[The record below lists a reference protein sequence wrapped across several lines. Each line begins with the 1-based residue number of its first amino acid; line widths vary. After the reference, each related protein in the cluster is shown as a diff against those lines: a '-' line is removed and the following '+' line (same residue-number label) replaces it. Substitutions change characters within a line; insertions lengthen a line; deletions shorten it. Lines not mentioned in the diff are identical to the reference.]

1 MPSNKIDSN
10 FTGLRVAD
18 EVEGYIGFLPGETHP
33 DDGVLPGGT
42 PVWKE
47 MEPNSYSDFG
57 GQIATVARTPITAS
71 RQRSKGVTTDLDASA
86 GFQIDFTQDNIVD
99 LLPGFFFANWRKEAT
114 PVATVPVEVT
124 GVAAFGG
131 AADSYFD
138 GIDTQFDVDDI
149 VLASGFTIEANNGAF
164 LVSNVGTPD
173 AITVTNLAGAAPGL
187 AVEATNAN
195 VKFRKVGVRFTS
207 AAVSID
213 VSGPYPRLISAAP
226 SVTDLDALGLVPG
239 QWVYIGGDTTATQ
252 FAAANNNGFA
262 RVRSVAYDEIAFD
275 KSQNTMTADA
285 GTGKTIMLFLPDMI
299 KNENDPALIKTKS
312 VQFERSLSTAG
323 YEYVKGAVPN
333 TLAFNVATADKIT
346 VDMAYVA
353 TDHDPRDANDRKAG
367 SFPVISTSP
376 TAFNTS
382 SDFSRIRTAEQGV
395 SAAPLFAFI
404 TDLTLN
410 INNNVSPAKAIGTLG
425 AFDMTVGDFVVEGNI
440 TAYFS
445 DVDAVRAVRNNAD
458 VTIDFALSKE
468 NAGWVFDIPLL
479 TLGEGRLTVEKDAPI
494 TLPVSIAGAKDPTLL
509 TTLIACYFNYL
520 PDAAAA

>member
-10 FTGLRVAD
+10 FTGLRVA
-18 EVEGYIGFLPGETHP
+18 EEAPGYIGYLPGETHP
-33 DDGVLPGGT
+33 DDGVLPGGS

-57 GQIATVARTPITAS
+57 GQITTVARTPITAS

-99 LLPGFFFANWRKEAT
+99 LLPGFFFAEWRKGAT

-124 GVAAFGG
+124 STTVFGG

-138 GIDTQFDVDDI
+138 GIDTQFDVGDI
-149 VLASGFTIEANNGAF
+149 VFSSGFTNDANNGAF
-164 LVSNVGTPD
+164 LVSNVSTPD
-173 AITVTNLAGAAPGL
+173 QVTVTNLAGAAPGL
-187 AVEATNAN
+187 AVEANNAN
-195 VKFRKVGVRFTS
+195 VKFRKAGHQFAS
-207 AAVSID
+207 AGLSID
-213 VSGPYPRLISAAP
+213 VSGPYPRIVSANP
-226 SVTDLDALGLVPG
+226 SVDDFVAMGLIAG
-239 QWVYIGGDTTATQ
+239 QWIYIGGDTTATQ
-252 FAAANNNGFA
+252 FANANNNGFA
-262 RVRSVAYDEIAFD
+262 RIREVDFEFISFD
-275 KSQNTMTADA
+275 KTQNTMTTDA
-285 GTGKTIMLFLPDMI
+285 GTGKTIQLFFPDMI
-299 KNENDPALIKTKS
+299 KNENDPDLIVTKS
-312 VQFERSLSTAG
+312 YQMERSLSSAG

-333 TLAFNVATADKIT
+333 TLAFNVATADKIN
-346 VDMAYVA
+346 VDMAFVA
-353 TDHDPRDANDRKAG
+353 TDHEPRETRKTG
-367 SFPVISTSP
+367 SFPTIATSP

-410 INNNVSPAKAIGTLG
+410 INNNVSPAKAVGVLG
-425 AFDMTVGDFVVEGNI
+425 AFDVNVGDFVVEGNI

-445 DVDAVRAVRNNAD
+445 DVDAVLAVRNNAD
-458 VTIDFALSKE
+458 VTVDFALAKE

-479 TLGEGRLTVEKDAPI
+479 TLGEGRLNVEKDAPI